1 MGTRGRPP
9 WSGALVGATPCVCPP
24 AGGHGGPALHP
35 RVYQSD
41 VDRFR
46 RIVGYLHMNKEY
58 TSEKFEKLCDDI
70 QKLEENYEVL
80 QAFLL
85 KFHSNLKR
93 LEMFLEYQMPKK

>member
-1 MGTRGRPP
+1 
-9 WSGALVGATPCVCPP
+9 
-24 AGGHGGPALHP
+24 
-35 RVYQSD
+35 
-41 VDRFR
+41 
-46 RIVGYLHMNKEY
+46 MNKEY